1 MIWIR
6 VTVDPEEQEYTQD
19 RMPVRYQAPYTH
31 IHTLI
36 PSQGQY
42 GTAKYTYWHVFETWE
57 ETGETRKKN
66 PHRHMENM

>member
-31 IHTLI
+31 TFTHSFPPRGNMAQPNTPTDMFLRRGRKLEELEHT
-36 PSQGQY
+36 
-42 GTAKYTYWHVFETWE
+42 
-57 ETGETRKKN
+57 
-66 PHRHMENM
+66 HMENM